1 VSGVER
7 GGDRPF
13 ADRDGGRDRSVVEIG
28 VVAEEEN
35 ESLPLREELD
45 RRPDELTPRIF
56 AGRLEIRELVEL
68 MFESLL
74 RAGITGRVHDDP
86 PHPAIEV
93 AATLEAIALPDG
105 SYERLMDDVRR
116 EISTPDDGC
125 GYATQ
130 LGQPSLVHGP

>member
-13 ADRDGGRDRSVVEIG
+13 ADREGNSDRSVVEIG
-28 VVAEEEN
+28 VVAEEQH
-35 ESLPLREELD
+35 ESLPLREKLD

-56 AGRLEIRELVEL
+56 AGRLEIRELIEL
-68 MFESLL
+68 MFDSLL
-74 RAGITGRVHDDP
+74 RAGITGGVHDDP

-93 AATLEAIALPDG
+93 AATLEAMTLPDG